1 MRKGFNIWLFLI
13 VVITLPITV
22 FALVNWYDTSVKA
35 LPVLIDKNHKIED
48 YKLTNQEGREV
59 STKEWKNKIVVAN
72 FFFTHCPSIC
82 PKMVTNL
89 KEVQQAFPQD
99 ENLLIVSFS
108 VDPEKDSVSVLKKF
122 ATRFHINEADWSLI
136 TGSKIEIYR
145 LARNS
150 FKVTATD
157 GDGGPEDFIHSDKLI
172 LIDTKKQIRGYYT
185 GTDKTEVAQLI
196 KDIKKLENEH

>member
-13 VVITLPITV
+13 VVIILPITV

-35 LPVLIDKNHKIED
+35 LPVLNDKNHKIED

-122 ATRFHINEADWSLI
+122 ATRFHINEADWHLI